1 MLKSYLDFE
10 QPIADLEQ
18 QVIDLQDSELDDI
31 SLQKEVVRL
40 NESIMK
46 TTEKIYSNLSPWQN
60 VQVARHPER
69 PHFIDYIERI
79 TDSFDELHGDR
90 HFSDDRAVLGGIGSI
105 GEYNVMFIGHEKGR
119 STEEK
124 ILHNFGMSQ
133 PEGYRKACRLM
144 ELAERFSMPIV
155 TLIDTP
161 GAYPGI
167 DSEERG
173 QSEAIAHN
181 LRVMSS
187 LKTPIIVNV
196 VGEGGSGGALAL
208 GVGDHITMLEN
219 STYSVASPEACASI
233 VWRDATMAEKAAEA
247 MKLNATSILELGL
260 IDEIIP
266 EPLGGAHRDRSLI
279 LKNVRET
286 ILKNLSLFKEMSAE
300 EILDQRKNKFLKIGR
315 GKGFI
320 TNPESLSTLESK
332 RNIVEQFF
340 IRDQK
345 KIYYIAGF
353 ILLVAALVISFL

>member
-18 QVIDLQDSELDDI
+18 QVIDLKDSDLDEESI
-31 SLQKEVVRL
+31 KIEVIRL
-40 NESIMK
+40 NESILK
-46 TTEKIYSNLSPWQN
+46 TTEKIYSNLTPWQN

-69 PHFIDYIERI
+69 PHFLDYIERI
-79 TDSFDELHGDR
+79 SDEFDELHGDR
-90 HFSDDRAVLGGIGSI
+90 HFSDDRAVIGGIGSI
-105 GEYNVMFIGHEKGR
+105 GEYKVMFIGHEKGR

-144 ELAERFSMPIV
+144 ELAERFSLPIV
-155 TLIDTP
+155 TLVDTP

-208 GVGDHITMLEN
+208 GVGDHISMLEH

-233 VWRDATMAEKAAEA
+233 VWRDSTKADLAAEA
-247 MKLNATSILELGL
+247 MKLNAVSVHDLGL
-260 IDEIIP
+260 IDEVIP
-266 EPLGGAHRDRSLI
+266 EPLGGAHRSFDQASSNLSKVLI
-279 LKNVRET
+279 
-286 ILKNLSLFKEMSAE
+286 KNLDELTNMSIDSLLDRRYKRLMSYGS
-300 EILDQRKNKFLKIGR
+300 I
-315 GKGFI
+315 
-320 TNPESLSTLESK
+320 
-332 RNIVEQFF
+332 
-340 IRDQK
+340 
-345 KIYYIAGF
+345 
-353 ILLVAALVISFL
+353 

>member
-18 QVIDLQDSELDDI
+18 QVIDLKDSDLDEESI
-31 SLQKEVVRL
+31 KIEVIRL
-40 NESIMK
+40 NESILK
-46 TTEKIYSNLSPWQN
+46 TTEKIYSNLTPWQN

-69 PHFIDYIERI
+69 PHFLDYIERI
-79 TDSFDELHGDR
+79 SDEFDELHGDR
-90 HFSDDRAVLGGIGSI
+90 HFSDDRAVIGGIGSI
-105 GEYNVMFIGHEKGR
+105 GEYKVMFIGHEKGR

-144 ELAERFSMPIV
+144 KLAERFSLPIV
-155 TLIDTP
+155 TLVDTP

-208 GVGDHITMLEN
+208 GVGDHISMLEH

-233 VWRDATMAEKAAEA
+233 VWRDSTKADLAAEA
-247 MKLNATSILELGL
+247 MKLNAESVQDLGL
-260 IDEIIP
+260 IDEVIP
-266 EPLGGAHRDRSLI
+266 EPLGGAHRSFDQASSNLSKVLI
-279 LKNVRET
+279 
-286 ILKNLSLFKEMSAE
+286 KNLDELTNMSIDSLLDRRYKRLMSYGS
-300 EILDQRKNKFLKIGR
+300 I
-315 GKGFI
+315 
-320 TNPESLSTLESK
+320 
-332 RNIVEQFF
+332 
-340 IRDQK
+340 
-345 KIYYIAGF
+345 
-353 ILLVAALVISFL
+353 

>member
-18 QVIDLQDSELDDI
+18 QVIDLEDSDLDDESI
-31 SLQKEVVRL
+31 KKEVIRL
-40 NESIMK
+40 NESILK
-46 TTEKIYSNLSPWQN
+46 TTKKIYSNLTPWQN
-60 VQVARHPER
+60 VQVARHPDR
-69 PHFIDYIERI
+69 PHFLDYIERI
-79 TDSFDELHGDR
+79 SDEFDELHGDR
-90 HFSDDRAVLGGIGSI
+90 HFSDDRAVIGGIGSI
-105 GEYNVMFIGHEKGR
+105 GEYKVMFIGHEKGR

-144 ELAERFSMPIV
+144 ELAERFSLPIV
-155 TLIDTP
+155 TLVDTP

-208 GVGDHITMLEN
+208 GVGDHVSMLEH

-233 VWRDATMAEKAAEA
+233 VWRDSTKADLAAEA
-247 MKLNATSILELGL
+247 MKLNAESVYDLGL
-260 IDEIIP
+260 IDEVIP
-266 EPLGGAHRDRSLI
+266 EPLGGAHRSFDQASSNLYKVLI
-279 LKNVRET
+279 
-286 ILKNLSLFKEMSAE
+286 KNLDDLTSMSIDSLLDRRYKRLMSYGS
-300 EILDQRKNKFLKIGR
+300 I
-315 GKGFI
+315 
-320 TNPESLSTLESK
+320 
-332 RNIVEQFF
+332 
-340 IRDQK
+340 
-345 KIYYIAGF
+345 
-353 ILLVAALVISFL
+353 

>member
-18 QVIDLQDSELDDI
+18 QVIDLKDSDLDEESI
-31 SLQKEVVRL
+31 KTEVIRL
-40 NESIMK
+40 NESILK
-46 TTEKIYSNLSPWQN
+46 TTEKIYSNLTPWQN

-69 PHFIDYIERI
+69 PHFLDYIERI
-79 TDSFDELHGDR
+79 SDEFDELHGDR
-90 HFSDDRAVLGGIGSI
+90 HFSDDRAVIGGIGSI
-105 GEYNVMFIGHEKGR
+105 GEYKVMFIGHEKGR

-144 ELAERFSMPIV
+144 ELAERFSLPIV
-155 TLIDTP
+155 TLVDTP

-187 LKTPIIVNV
+187 LKTPIVVNV

-208 GVGDHITMLEN
+208 GVGDHISMLEH

-233 VWRDATMAEKAAEA
+233 VWRDSSKADLAAEA
-247 MKLNATSILELGL
+247 MKLNAESVLDLGL
-260 IDEIIP
+260 IDEVIP
-266 EPLGGAHRDRSLI
+266 EPLGGAHRSFDQASSNLSKVLI
-279 LKNVRET
+279 
-286 ILKNLSLFKEMSAE
+286 KNLDELTSMSIDSLLDRRYKRLMSYGS
-300 EILDQRKNKFLKIGR
+300 I
-315 GKGFI
+315 
-320 TNPESLSTLESK
+320 
-332 RNIVEQFF
+332 
-340 IRDQK
+340 
-345 KIYYIAGF
+345 
-353 ILLVAALVISFL
+353 

>member
-18 QVIDLQDSELDDI
+18 KILDLKDSDLDEGAIQSEVI
-31 SLQKEVVRL
+31 RL

-46 TTEKIYSNLSPWQN
+46 TTEKIYSDLSPWQN

-69 PHFIDYIERI
+69 PHFSDYIERI
-79 TDSFDELHGDR
+79 TEEFDELHGDR
-90 HFSDDRAVLGGIGSI
+90 HFSDDRAVIGGIGSI
-105 GEYNVMFIGHEKGR
+105 GEYKVMFIGHEKGR
-119 STEEK
+119 STDEK

-144 ELAERFSMPIV
+144 ELAERFSMPII
-155 TLIDTP
+155 TLVDTP

-208 GVGDHITMLEN
+208 GVGDHITMLEH

-233 VWRDATMAEKAAEA
+233 VWRDSTKADQAAEA
-247 MKLNATSILELGL
+247 MKLNADSILELGL
-260 IDEIIP
+260 IDEIIA
-266 EPLGGAHRDRSLI
+266 EPLGGAHRNYDQVSSNLS
-279 LKNVRET
+279 KV
-286 ILKNLSLFKEMSAE
+286 ILKNLDELTKLPINVLIEKRYERLMSYGS
-300 EILDQRKNKFLKIGR
+300 I
-315 GKGFI
+315 
-320 TNPESLSTLESK
+320 
-332 RNIVEQFF
+332 
-340 IRDQK
+340 
-345 KIYYIAGF
+345 
-353 ILLVAALVISFL
+353 

>member
-18 QVIDLQDSELDDI
+18 QVIDLKDSDLDDESI
-31 SLQKEVVRL
+31 KTEVIRL
-40 NESIMK
+40 NESILK
-46 TTEKIYSNLSPWQN
+46 TTEKIYSNLTPWQN

-69 PHFIDYIERI
+69 PHFLDYIERI
-79 TDSFDELHGDR
+79 SDEFDELHGDR
-90 HFSDDRAVLGGIGSI
+90 HFSDDRAVIGGIGSI
-105 GEYNVMFIGHEKGR
+105 GEYKVMFIGHEKGR

-144 ELAERFSMPIV
+144 ELAERFSLPIV
-155 TLIDTP
+155 TLVDTP

-208 GVGDHITMLEN
+208 GVGDHISMLEH

-233 VWRDATMAEKAAEA
+233 VWRDSTKADLAAEA
-247 MKLNATSILELGL
+247 MKLNAVSVHDLGL
-260 IDEIIP
+260 IDEVIP
-266 EPLGGAHRDRSLI
+266 EPLGGAHRSFDQVSSNLSKVLI
-279 LKNVRET
+279 
-286 ILKNLSLFKEMSAE
+286 KNLDELTNMSIDSLLDRRYKRLMSYGS
-300 EILDQRKNKFLKIGR
+300 I
-315 GKGFI
+315 
-320 TNPESLSTLESK
+320 
-332 RNIVEQFF
+332 
-340 IRDQK
+340 
-345 KIYYIAGF
+345 
-353 ILLVAALVISFL
+353 

>member
-18 QVIDLQDSELDDI
+18 KILDLKDSDLDEGAIQSEVI
-31 SLQKEVVRL
+31 RL

-46 TTEKIYSNLSPWQN
+46 TTEKIYSDLSPWQN

-69 PHFIDYIERI
+69 PHFSDYIERI
-79 TDSFDELHGDR
+79 TEEFDELHGDR
-90 HFSDDRAVLGGIGSI
+90 HFSDDRAVIGGIGSI
-105 GEYNVMFIGHEKGR
+105 GEYKVMFIGHEKGR
-119 STEEK
+119 STDEK

-155 TLIDTP
+155 TLVDTP

-208 GVGDHITMLEN
+208 GVGDHITMLEH

-233 VWRDATMAEKAAEA
+233 VWRDSNKADQAAEA
-247 MKLNATSILELGL
+247 MKLNADSILELGL
-260 IDEIIP
+260 IDEIIA
-266 EPLGGAHRDRSLI
+266 EPLGGAHRNYDQVSSNLS
-279 LKNVRET
+279 KV
-286 ILKNLSLFKEMSAE
+286 ILKNLDELTKLPINDLIEKRYERLMSYGS
-300 EILDQRKNKFLKIGR
+300 I
-315 GKGFI
+315 
-320 TNPESLSTLESK
+320 
-332 RNIVEQFF
+332 
-340 IRDQK
+340 
-345 KIYYIAGF
+345 
-353 ILLVAALVISFL
+353 

>member
-18 QVIDLQDSELDDI
+18 QVIDLKDSDLDDESI
-31 SLQKEVVRL
+31 KTEVIRL
-40 NESIMK
+40 NESILK
-46 TTEKIYSNLSPWQN
+46 TTEKIYSNLTPWQN

-69 PHFIDYIERI
+69 PHFLDYIERI
-79 TDSFDELHGDR
+79 SDEFDELHGDR
-90 HFSDDRAVLGGIGSI
+90 HFSDDRAVIGGIGSI
-105 GEYNVMFIGHEKGR
+105 GEYKVMFIGHEKGR

-144 ELAERFSMPIV
+144 ELAERFSLPIV
-155 TLIDTP
+155 TLVDTP

-208 GVGDHITMLEN
+208 GVGDHISMLEH

-233 VWRDATMAEKAAEA
+233 VWRDSTKADLAAEA
-247 MKLNATSILELGL
+247 MKLNAESVYDLGL
-260 IDEIIP
+260 IDEVIP
-266 EPLGGAHRDRSLI
+266 EPLGGAHRSFDQASSNLYKVLI
-279 LKNVRET
+279 
-286 ILKNLSLFKEMSAE
+286 KNLDDLTSMSIDSLLDRRYKRLMSYGS
-300 EILDQRKNKFLKIGR
+300 I
-315 GKGFI
+315 
-320 TNPESLSTLESK
+320 
-332 RNIVEQFF
+332 
-340 IRDQK
+340 
-345 KIYYIAGF
+345 
-353 ILLVAALVISFL
+353 

>member
-18 QVIDLQDSELDDI
+18 QVIDLKDSDLDEESI
-31 SLQKEVVRL
+31 KTEVIRL
-40 NESIMK
+40 NESILK
-46 TTEKIYSNLSPWQN
+46 TTEKIYSNLTPWQN

-69 PHFIDYIERI
+69 PHFLDYIERI
-79 TDSFDELHGDR
+79 SDEFDELHGDR
-90 HFSDDRAVLGGIGSI
+90 HFSDDRAVIGGIGSI
-105 GEYNVMFIGHEKGR
+105 GEYKVMFIGHEKGR

-144 ELAERFSMPIV
+144 KLAERFSLPIV
-155 TLIDTP
+155 TLVDTP

-208 GVGDHITMLEN
+208 GVGDHISMLEH

-233 VWRDATMAEKAAEA
+233 VWRDSTKADLAAEA
-247 MKLNATSILELGL
+247 MKLNAVSVHDLGL
-260 IDEIIP
+260 IDEVIP
-266 EPLGGAHRDRSLI
+266 EPLGGAHRSFDQASSNLSKVLI
-279 LKNVRET
+279 
-286 ILKNLSLFKEMSAE
+286 KNLDELTNMSIDSLLDRRYKRLMSYGS
-300 EILDQRKNKFLKIGR
+300 I
-315 GKGFI
+315 
-320 TNPESLSTLESK
+320 
-332 RNIVEQFF
+332 
-340 IRDQK
+340 
-345 KIYYIAGF
+345 
-353 ILLVAALVISFL
+353 

>member
-18 QVIDLQDSELDDI
+18 QVIDLKDSDLDEESI
-31 SLQKEVVRL
+31 KTEVIRL
-40 NESIMK
+40 NESILK
-46 TTEKIYSNLSPWQN
+46 TTEKIYSNLTPWQN

-69 PHFIDYIERI
+69 PHFLDYIERI
-79 TDSFDELHGDR
+79 SDEFDELHGDR
-90 HFSDDRAVLGGIGSI
+90 HFSDDRAIIGGIGSI
-105 GEYNVMFIGHEKGR
+105 GEYKVMFIGHEKGR

-144 ELAERFSMPIV
+144 ELAERFSLPIV
-155 TLIDTP
+155 TLVDTP

-208 GVGDHITMLEN
+208 GVGDHISMLEH

-233 VWRDATMAEKAAEA
+233 VWRDSTKADLAAEA
-247 MKLNATSILELGL
+247 MKLNAESVQDLGL
-260 IDEIIP
+260 IDEVIP
-266 EPLGGAHRDRSLI
+266 EPLGGAHRSFDQASSNLSKVLI
-279 LKNVRET
+279 
-286 ILKNLSLFKEMSAE
+286 KNLDELTNMSIDSLLDRRYKRLMSYGS
-300 EILDQRKNKFLKIGR
+300 I
-315 GKGFI
+315 
-320 TNPESLSTLESK
+320 
-332 RNIVEQFF
+332 
-340 IRDQK
+340 
-345 KIYYIAGF
+345 
-353 ILLVAALVISFL
+353 

>member
-18 QVIDLQDSELDDI
+18 KILDLKDSDLDEGAIQSEVI
-31 SLQKEVVRL
+31 RL

-46 TTEKIYSNLSPWQN
+46 TTEKIYSDLSPWQN

-69 PHFIDYIERI
+69 PHFADYIERI
-79 TDSFDELHGDR
+79 TDEFDELHGDR
-90 HFSDDRAVLGGIGSI
+90 HFSDDRAVIGGIGSI
-105 GEYNVMFIGHEKGR
+105 GEYKVMFIGHEKGR
-119 STEEK
+119 STDEK

-155 TLIDTP
+155 TLVDTP

-208 GVGDHITMLEN
+208 GVGDHITMLEH

-233 VWRDATMAEKAAEA
+233 VWRDSTKADEAAEA
-247 MKLNATSILELGL
+247 MKLNADSILELGL
-260 IDEIIP
+260 IDEIIA
-266 EPLGGAHRDRSLI
+266 EPLGGAHRNYDQVSSNLS
-279 LKNVRET
+279 KV
-286 ILKNLSLFKEMSAE
+286 ILKNLDELTKLPINVLIEKRYERLMSYGS
-300 EILDQRKNKFLKIGR
+300 I
-315 GKGFI
+315 
-320 TNPESLSTLESK
+320 
-332 RNIVEQFF
+332 
-340 IRDQK
+340 
-345 KIYYIAGF
+345 
-353 ILLVAALVISFL
+353 

>member
-1 MLKSYLDFE
+1 MLNSYLDFE

-18 QVIDLQDSELDDI
+18 QVIDLKDSDLDEESI
-31 SLQKEVVRL
+31 KTEVIRL
-40 NESIMK
+40 NESILK
-46 TTEKIYSNLSPWQN
+46 TTEKIYSNLTPWQN

-69 PHFIDYIERI
+69 PHFLDYIERI
-79 TDSFDELHGDR
+79 SDEFDELHGDR
-90 HFSDDRAVLGGIGSI
+90 HFSDDRAVIGGIGSI
-105 GEYNVMFIGHEKGR
+105 GEYKVMFIGHEKGR

-144 ELAERFSMPIV
+144 ELAERFSLPIV
-155 TLIDTP
+155 TLVDTP

-208 GVGDHITMLEN
+208 GVGDHISMLEH

-233 VWRDATMAEKAAEA
+233 VWRDSAKADLAAEA
-247 MKLNATSILELGL
+247 MKLNAESVYDLGL
-260 IDEIIP
+260 IDEVIP
-266 EPLGGAHRDRSLI
+266 EPLGGAHRSFDQASSNLSKVLI
-279 LKNVRET
+279 
-286 ILKNLSLFKEMSAE
+286 KNLDELTKMSIDSLLDRRYKRLMSYGS
-300 EILDQRKNKFLKIGR
+300 I
-315 GKGFI
+315 
-320 TNPESLSTLESK
+320 
-332 RNIVEQFF
+332 
-340 IRDQK
+340 
-345 KIYYIAGF
+345 
-353 ILLVAALVISFL
+353 

>member
-18 QVIDLQDSELDDI
+18 KILDLKDSDLDEGAIQSEVI
-31 SLQKEVVRL
+31 RL

-46 TTEKIYSNLSPWQN
+46 TTEKIYSDLSPWQN

-69 PHFIDYIERI
+69 PHFSDYIERI
-79 TDSFDELHGDR
+79 TEEFDELHGDR
-90 HFSDDRAVLGGIGSI
+90 HFSDDRAVIGGIGSI
-105 GEYNVMFIGHEKGR
+105 GEYKVMFIGHEKGR
-119 STEEK
+119 STDEK

-155 TLIDTP
+155 TLVDTP

-208 GVGDHITMLEN
+208 GVGDHITMLEH

-233 VWRDATMAEKAAEA
+233 VWRDSNKADQAAEA
-247 MKLNATSILELGL
+247 MKLNADSILELGL
-260 IDEIIP
+260 IDEIIA
-266 EPLGGAHRDRSLI
+266 EPLGGAHRNYDQASSNLS
-279 LKNVRET
+279 KV
-286 ILKNLSLFKEMSAE
+286 ILKNLDELTKLPIDVLIEKRYERLMSYGS
-300 EILDQRKNKFLKIGR
+300 I
-315 GKGFI
+315 
-320 TNPESLSTLESK
+320 
-332 RNIVEQFF
+332 
-340 IRDQK
+340 
-345 KIYYIAGF
+345 
-353 ILLVAALVISFL
+353 

>member
-18 QVIDLQDSELDDI
+18 QVVDLKDSDLDDESI
-31 SLQKEVVRL
+31 KTEVIRL
-40 NESIMK
+40 NESILK
-46 TTEKIYSNLSPWQN
+46 TTEKIYSNLTPWQN

-69 PHFIDYIERI
+69 PHFLDYIERI
-79 TDSFDELHGDR
+79 SDEFDELHGDR
-90 HFSDDRAVLGGIGSI
+90 HFSDDRAVIGGIGSI
-105 GEYNVMFIGHEKGR
+105 GEYKVMFIGHEKGR

-144 ELAERFSMPIV
+144 ELAERFSLPIV
-155 TLIDTP
+155 TLVDTP

-187 LKTPIIVNV
+187 LKTQIIVNV

-208 GVGDHITMLEN
+208 GVGDHISMLEH

-233 VWRDATMAEKAAEA
+233 VWRDSTKADLAAEA
-247 MKLNATSILELGL
+247 MKLNAHSVLDLGL
-260 IDEIIP
+260 IDEVIP
-266 EPLGGAHRDRSLI
+266 EPLGGAHRSFDQASSNLSKVLI
-279 LKNVRET
+279 
-286 ILKNLSLFKEMSAE
+286 KNLDELTSMSIDSLLDRRYKRLMSYGS
-300 EILDQRKNKFLKIGR
+300 I
-315 GKGFI
+315 
-320 TNPESLSTLESK
+320 
-332 RNIVEQFF
+332 
-340 IRDQK
+340 
-345 KIYYIAGF
+345 
-353 ILLVAALVISFL
+353 

>member
-18 QVIDLQDSELDDI
+18 QVIDLKDSDLDDESI
-31 SLQKEVVRL
+31 KTEVIRL
-40 NESIMK
+40 NESILK
-46 TTEKIYSNLSPWQN
+46 TTEKIYSNLTPWQN

-69 PHFIDYIERI
+69 PHFLDYIERI
-79 TDSFDELHGDR
+79 SDEFDELHGDR
-90 HFSDDRAVLGGIGSI
+90 HFSDDRAVIGGIGSI
-105 GEYNVMFIGHEKGR
+105 GEYKVMFIGHEKGR

-144 ELAERFSMPIV
+144 ELAERFSLPIV
-155 TLIDTP
+155 TLVDTP

-181 LRVMSS
+181 LIVMSS

-208 GVGDHITMLEN
+208 GVGDHISMLEH

-233 VWRDATMAEKAAEA
+233 VWRDSTKADLAAEA
-247 MKLNATSILELGL
+247 MKLNAESVYDLGL
-260 IDEIIP
+260 IDEVIP
-266 EPLGGAHRDRSLI
+266 EPLGGAHRSFDQASSILYKVLI
-279 LKNVRET
+279 
-286 ILKNLSLFKEMSAE
+286 KNLDDLTSMSIDSLLDRRYKRLMSYGS
-300 EILDQRKNKFLKIGR
+300 I
-315 GKGFI
+315 
-320 TNPESLSTLESK
+320 
-332 RNIVEQFF
+332 
-340 IRDQK
+340 
-345 KIYYIAGF
+345 
-353 ILLVAALVISFL
+353 

>member
-18 QVIDLQDSELDDI
+18 KILDLKDSDLNEEAIQSEVI
-31 SLQKEVVRL
+31 RL

-46 TTEKIYSNLSPWQN
+46 TTEKIYSDLSPWQN

-69 PHFIDYIERI
+69 PHFSDYIERI
-79 TDSFDELHGDR
+79 TEEFDELHGDR
-90 HFSDDRAVLGGIGSI
+90 HFSDDRAVIGGIGSI
-105 GEYNVMFIGHEKGR
+105 GEYKVMFIGHEKGR
-119 STEEK
+119 STDEK

-155 TLIDTP
+155 TLVDTP

-208 GVGDHITMLEN
+208 GVGDHITMLEH

-233 VWRDATMAEKAAEA
+233 VWRDSNKADQAAEA
-247 MKLNATSILELGL
+247 MKLNADSILELGL
-260 IDEIIP
+260 IDEIIA
-266 EPLGGAHRDRSLI
+266 EPLGGAHRNYDQASSNLS
-279 LKNVRET
+279 KV
-286 ILKNLSLFKEMSAE
+286 ILKNLDELTKLPIDVLIEKRYERLMSYGS
-300 EILDQRKNKFLKIGR
+300 I
-315 GKGFI
+315 
-320 TNPESLSTLESK
+320 
-332 RNIVEQFF
+332 
-340 IRDQK
+340 
-345 KIYYIAGF
+345 
-353 ILLVAALVISFL
+353 

>member
-18 QVIDLQDSELDDI
+18 QVIDLKDSDLDEQSI
-31 SLQKEVVRL
+31 KTEVIRL
-40 NESIMK
+40 NESILK
-46 TTEKIYSNLSPWQN
+46 TTEKIYSNLTPWQN

-69 PHFIDYIERI
+69 PHFLDYIERI
-79 TDSFDELHGDR
+79 SDEFDELHGDR
-90 HFSDDRAVLGGIGSI
+90 HFSDDRAVIGGIGSI
-105 GEYNVMFIGHEKGR
+105 GEYKVMFIGHEKGR

-144 ELAERFSMPIV
+144 ELAERFSLPIV
-155 TLIDTP
+155 TLVDTP

-208 GVGDHITMLEN
+208 GVGDHISMLEH

-233 VWRDATMAEKAAEA
+233 VWRDSTKADLAAEA
-247 MKLNATSILELGL
+247 MKLNAESVYDLGL
-260 IDEIIP
+260 IDEVIP
-266 EPLGGAHRDRSLI
+266 EPLGGAHRSFDQASSNLYKVLIKKLDDLTSMSIDSLLDRRYKRL
-279 LKNVRET
+279 
-286 ILKNLSLFKEMSAE
+286 MSYGS
-300 EILDQRKNKFLKIGR
+300 I
-315 GKGFI
+315 
-320 TNPESLSTLESK
+320 
-332 RNIVEQFF
+332 
-340 IRDQK
+340 
-345 KIYYIAGF
+345 
-353 ILLVAALVISFL
+353 

>member
-18 QVIDLQDSELDDI
+18 QILDLKDSDLDENSIQQEVI
-31 SLQKEVVRL
+31 RL

-69 PHFIDYIERI
+69 PHFLDYVERI
-79 TDSFDELHGDR
+79 TDDFDELHGDR
-90 HFSDDRAVLGGIGSI
+90 HFSDDRAVLGGIGTI
-105 GEYNVMFIGHEKGR
+105 GEYKVMLIGHEKGR

-124 ILHNFGMSQ
+124 ISHNFGMSQ

-144 ELAERFSMPIV
+144 ELAERFSLPIV
-155 TLIDTP
+155 TLVDTP

-181 LRVMSS
+181 LLVMSS

-208 GVGDHITMLEN
+208 GVGDHITMLEH

-233 VWRDATMAEKAAEA
+233 VWRDSTKADQAAEA
-247 MKLNATSILELGL
+247 MKLNAESILELGL

-266 EPLGGAHRDRSLI
+266 EPLGGAHRSFDQTSANLSKSI
-279 LKNVRET
+279 LKSLDELAKQPINS
-286 ILKNLSLFKEMSAE
+286 ILEKRYERLMSYGS
-300 EILDQRKNKFLKIGR
+300 I
-315 GKGFI
+315 
-320 TNPESLSTLESK
+320 
-332 RNIVEQFF
+332 
-340 IRDQK
+340 
-345 KIYYIAGF
+345 
-353 ILLVAALVISFL
+353 